1 MISYP
6 GGEDERMAALRGSA
20 GTGSDHVGEDRSAAQ
35 VLADRV
41 AAALV
46 HHEPGWRLPR
56 RSALARRYGV
66 SPAEMEAAIEELAA
80 RHLLRRLPDGQ
91 VYRASP
97 ADYLIKLEGLPDLRA
112 TVDPMGTAIE
122 SASRH
127 VSWRRVPEDIGGIL
141 GLSPG
146 DPVCV
151 VRCLWTSDRC
161 PVAYSA
167 TYLPERYAFLAKDPP
182 ALADVLRASQV
193 LSGPAGHPPDQ
204 HAGRA
209 SPQASEDHY
218 ASPSAADAGHAM
230 PPAAGAG
237 HPSPPAADAGR
248 ASLPDADASHVSPL
262 AETRRLP
269 ASVPRPAGLFVELQP
284 PAPSIARSL
293 RLAAG
298 QPAVNVTVRFD
309 DTSAGTPMALATAVL
324 RPEMFRV
331 VIESASGPGLTS
343 TAAGDD
349 GAWPRAAASCE
360 P

>member
-112 TVDPMGTAIE
+112 SIDPMGTAIE

-193 LSGPAGHPPDQ
+193 VSGPAGHPPDQ
-204 HAGRA
+204 DAGRA

-218 ASPSAADAGHAM
+218 ASLPVADAGHAM

-237 HPSPPAADAGR
+237 PRRRRPRTPAVRHRRTRASAICHRSQKPAACRRRCRARPACSSNCSRQPRPSP
-248 ASLPDADASHVSPL
+248 
-262 AETRRLP
+262 
-269 ASVPRPAGLFVELQP
+269 
-284 PAPSIARSL
+284 
-293 RLAAG
+293 
-298 QPAVNVTVRFD
+298 
-309 DTSAGTPMALATAVL
+309 
-324 RPEMFRV
+324 
-331 VIESASGPGLTS
+331 
-343 TAAGDD
+343 
-349 GAWPRAAASCE
+349 GACGWPRAS
-360 P
+360 PRST

>member
-1 MISYP
+1 
-6 GGEDERMAALRGSA
+6 MAALRGSA

-112 TVDPMGTAIE
+112 SIDPMGTAIE

-193 LSGPAGHPPDQ
+193 VSGPAGHPPDQ
-204 HAGRA
+204 DAGRA

-218 ASPSAADAGHAM
+218 ASLPVADAGQLRSGGRRSPVAAAADACRT
-230 PPAAGAG
+230 
-237 HPSPPAADAGR
+237 SPPDAGV
-248 ASLPDADASHVSPL
+248 SHMSPL

-269 ASVPRPAGLFVELQP
+269 RRAAPGRCSSNCSRQPRP
-284 PAPSIARSL
+284 S
-293 RLAAG
+293 
-298 QPAVNVTVRFD
+298 
-309 DTSAGTPMALATAVL
+309 
-324 RPEMFRV
+324 
-331 VIESASGPGLTS
+331 PG
-343 TAAGDD
+343 ACG
-349 GAWPRAAASCE
+349 WPRAS
-360 P
+360 PRST

>member
-1 MISYP
+1 VTASVP
-6 GGEDERMAALRGSA
+6 GG
-20 GTGSDHVGEDRSAAQ
+20 TGNEQADDRPAAQ

-41 AAALV
+41 AAALI

-97 ADYLIKLEGLPDLRA
+97 ADYLIRLEGLPDLQA
-112 TVDPMGTAIE
+112 SIDPMGMAI
-122 SASRH
+122 SCASRH
-127 VSWRRVPEDIGGIL
+127 VSWRRVPEDIGGAL

-151 VRCLWTSDRC
+151 VRSLWTSAGW
-161 PVAYSA
+161 PAAFSA
-167 TYLPERYAFLAKDPP
+167 SYLPERNSFLAEDPP
-182 ALADVLRASQV
+182 SLTDVLKASQV
-193 LSGPAGHPPDQ
+193 VPGP
-204 HAGRA
+204 
-209 SPQASEDHY
+209 
-218 ASPSAADAGHAM
+218 
-230 PPAAGAG
+230 PPA
-237 HPSPPAADAGR
+237 PPEPKDSGR
-248 ASLPDADASHVSPL
+248 
-262 AETRRLP
+262 RRP
-269 ASVPRPAGLFVELQP
+269 APYPAGLYIEVQP
-284 PAPSIARSL
+284 PAPSVARSL

-298 QPAVNVTVRFD
+298 QPAVTVTVRFD
-309 DTSAGTPMALATAVL
+309 DAAAGTPMALAIAVL

-331 VIESASGPGLTS
+331 VVESPQGPRANA

-349 GAWPRAAASCE
+349 GIWTHAAGGWE

>member
-1 MISYP
+1 MISRP
-6 GGEDERMAALRGSA
+6 GGQDERMAALGGSA
-20 GTGSDHVGEDRSAAQ
+20 GTGKDHVEDRSAAQ
-35 VLADRV
+35 VLADRL

-80 RHLLRRLPDGQ
+80 RYLLRRLPDGQ

-97 ADYLIKLEGLPDLRA
+97 ADYLIKLEGLPDLHA
-112 TVDPMGTAIE
+112 SIDPMGMAIE
-122 SASRH
+122 PASRH

-146 DPVCV
+146 DRVCV
-151 VRCLWTSDRC
+151 VRCLWTSDGC
-161 PVAYSA
+161 PVAFSA
-167 TYLPERYAFLAKDPP
+167 SYLPERYSFLAKDPP
-182 ALADVLRASQV
+182 ALSDVLRASQV
-193 LSGPAGHPPDQ
+193 LSGLAGHPPDLD
-204 HAGRA
+204 AGRA
-209 SPQASEDHY
+209 SPQASEAHY
-218 ASPSAADAGHAM
+218 PSPPTADAGRA
-230 PPAAGAG
+230 
-237 HPSPPAADAGR
+237 SPPAADAGQLMPPAADAGYPPPSVADAGR
-248 ASLPDADASHVSPL
+248 ASPPA

-269 ASVPRPAGLFVELQP
+269 ASAPRPAGLYVELQP

-298 QPAVNVTVRFD
+298 QPAVSVTVRFD
-309 DTSAGTPMALATAVL
+309 ETSAGTPMALATAVL

-331 VIESASGPGLTS
+331 VIESPSGPRVTS
-343 TAAGDD
+343 TAVGDD
-349 GAWPRAAASCE
+349 GAWPRAAASWE